1 MEKIKVYVLSFISVL
16 LIGMFLCACSSDS
29 LSDSNHA
36 ASIPEGVECQ
46 PQGAEYQQLCK
57 CVELS
62 PEEMVMEGIDGNL
75 WAWTFSTETEHEVFY
90 IGESVIVTM
99 LDCGTENVT
108 DDVILAVA

>member
-16 LIGMFLCACSSDS
+16 MIGMFLCACSAPD
-29 LSDSNHA
+29 NHA
-36 ASIPEGVECQ
+36 ASIPEGVEYQ

-75 WAWTFSTETEHEVFY
+75 WAWSFDSIGESDCFY

>member
-1 MEKIKVYVLSFISVL
+1 MEKIKVCVLSLIGIL
-16 LIGMFLCACSSDS
+16 LIGMFLCACSAPD
-29 LSDSNHA
+29 NHA
-36 ASIPEGVECQ
+36 VSIPEGV
-46 PQGAEYQQLCK
+46 EYQQLCK

-62 PEEMVMEGIDGNL
+62 TEEMVMEGIDGNL
-75 WAWTFSTETEHEVFY
+75 WAWSFDSIGESDCFY

>member
-1 MEKIKVYVLSFISVL
+1 MEKIKVCVLSFISVL
-16 LIGMFLCACSSDS
+16 LIGMFLCACSAPD
-29 LSDSNHA
+29 NHA
-36 ASIPEGVECQ
+36 ASIPEGVE
-46 PQGAEYQQLCK
+46 YQQLCK
-57 CVELS
+57 CVELT

-75 WAWTFSTETEHEVFY
+75 WAWSFDSIGESDCFY